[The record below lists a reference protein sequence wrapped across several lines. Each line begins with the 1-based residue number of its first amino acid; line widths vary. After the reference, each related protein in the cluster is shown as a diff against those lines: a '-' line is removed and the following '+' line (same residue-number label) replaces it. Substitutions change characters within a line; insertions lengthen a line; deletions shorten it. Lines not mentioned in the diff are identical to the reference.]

1 MNRRF
6 AVVTAIFSV
15 CAMAATLL
23 AHGFRGSVVS
33 VTPTAITISTVDETT
48 KKPTQETF
56 DIAKDTKIQRGAKT
70 VTFAE
75 AKILKGEK
83 VTITIDHELDMHRAV
98 VIKLDEKK

>member
-6 AVVTAIFSV
+6 AVVTAVVSV

-23 AHGFRGSVVS
+23 AHDFRGSVVS
-33 VTPTAITISTVDETT
+33 VTPTTITISTVDDTT

-56 DIAKDTKIQRGAKT
+56 DIAKDTKIQRGTK
-70 VTFAE
+70 VVSFAE
-75 AKILKGEK
+75 AKIVKGDK
-83 VTITIDHELDMHRAV
+83 VTITIDHELDMHRAI